1 MLLTPWRK
9 LPEIMQNEAVKP
21 YYDILRRKRVSLF
34 LKRLG
39 DIIIALIV
47 IILLSPIML
56 CAAVAVK
63 VNDGGPV
70 FYRQKRVGR
79 DLREIRIFK
88 FRTMVQNA
96 DKIGGALTVGEDDPR
111 ITKPGAFLRQ
121 TRIDEFPQLFNVF
134 IGDMSLVG
142 TRPEVKKYVDK
153 YTPEMLS
160 TLLLA
165 PGISG
170 EASIAYRYE
179 NELLKDKEDPEQY
192 YIDTVLPD
200 KMAINLK
207 YTANVG
213 VWRDIM
219 VLFRTVMCVFKK

>member
-1 MLLTPWRK
+1 M
-9 LPEIMQNEAVKP
+9 
-21 YYDILRRKRVSLF
+21 
-34 LKRLG
+34 
-39 DIIIALIV
+39 
-47 IILLSPIML
+47 
-56 CAAVAVK
+56 
-63 VNDGGPV
+63 
-70 FYRQKRVGR
+70 
-79 DLREIRIFK
+79 
-88 FRTMVQNA
+88 
-96 DKIGGALTVGEDDPR
+96 GEDDPR

-213 VWRDIM
+213 VWRDIK